1 MSGADQTEIMF
12 FGDTSALTRFANT
25 YIHQNVAERSGYLSV
40 RALVDKRT
48 ARASTNRLDA
58 EGIRRVVEEAVT
70 LTRLQTPDP
79 ESLPLAA
86 PADVVEPARWF
97 QQTAAMTPTSRAEAV
112 REAIRAVE
120 SSSQTAAGIYS
131 TGESALALLNTNGG
145 FVYHAI
151 AGRVLGPA
159 TYGQVA
165 FLIAVYA
172 VGTGPAL
179 ILVVVLA
186 RYTAMLSARGD
197 PGVRSLLA
205 RTVRLIAI
213 PCLFFILLT
222 ALFAR
227 PIAAFEHLG
236 STIPILILGFSI
248 ALIWQVA
255 IPRGILQGLQR
266 FTALSLNLSLELIIR
281 TTIVFVLLKAGY
293 AVSGAMAAVFV
304 GLCFVFCLGLFS
316 LRDHFRGVGTRVRLR
331 VMAGFSLT
339 AAAGIIGVQILYNQD
354 VILAEHYLSSHDGG
368 IYGGLNKIGT
378 ILFFLTL
385 SVSQVLFPRVVEAV
399 AKEQHPGRIL
409 LSSAGILTALGA
421 GALLVFAAVP
431 GLVVGILFGPSFRDA
446 IPLVFP
452 VGVIGLALALDNLL
466 VQFFMAVHDR
476 MFVPILAFGVLGEGL
491 LIFLFHARVGQVVVD
506 VLVALVGLLV
516 LLTIRCYV
524 LLPKLRAESVA
535 EPEPA
540 V

>member
-1 MSGADQTEIMF
+1 LGP
-12 FGDTSALTRFANT
+12 G
-25 YIHQNVAERSGYLSV
+25 
-40 RALVDKRT
+40 
-48 ARASTNRLDA
+48 
-58 EGIRRVVEEAVT
+58 RR
-70 LTRLQTPDP
+70 
-79 ESLPLAA
+79 
-86 PADVVEPARWF
+86 
-97 QQTAAMTPTSRAEAV
+97 
-112 REAIRAVE
+112 
-120 SSSQTAAGIYS
+120 
-131 TGESALALLNTNGG
+131 LALLLQNRLIRQNFVLFSGGLVAGVGG

-151 AGRVLGPA
+151 AGRVLGPEI
-159 TYGQVA
+159 YGQVA

-179 ILVVVLA
+179 ILIVVLA

-197 PGVRSLLA
+197 PGVRSLFT

-227 PIAAFEHLG
+227 PIAIYAHVG
-236 STIPILILGFSI
+236 STIPILVLGFSI

-266 FTALSLNLSLELIIR
+266 FTALSLNLSLELVVR
-281 TTIVFVLLKAGY
+281 TAVVYYLLRAGY

-304 GLCFVFCLGLFS
+304 GLAFVFCLGIFS
-316 LRDHFRGVGTRVRLR
+316 LRDHFSGHVGQRVRLR

-339 AAAGIIGVQILYNQD
+339 ATAGIIGVLILYNQD
-354 VILAEHYLSSHDGG
+354 VILAKHFLGDHDAG

-378 ILFFLTL
+378 ILYFLTL

-399 AKEQHPGRIL
+399 AKEQNPGRIL

-421 GALLVFAAVP
+421 CALVVFAVAP
-431 GLVVGILFGPSFRDA
+431 GLVVGILFGPSFSDA

-476 MFVPILAFGVLGEGL
+476 VFVPILAVGVVAEAV
-491 LIFLFHARVGQVVVD
+491 LIFMFHARVGQVVVD

-516 LLTIRCYV
+516 LLSARCYL
-524 LLPKLRAESVA
+524 LLPQLRAESVA

>member
-1 MSGADQTEIMF
+1 MQT
-12 FGDTSALTRFANT
+12 GP
-25 YIHQNVAERSGYLSV
+25 G
-40 RALVDKRT
+40 
-48 ARASTNRLDA
+48 
-58 EGIRRVVEEAVT
+58 RR
-70 LTRLQTPDP
+70 
-79 ESLPLAA
+79 
-86 PADVVEPARWF
+86 
-97 QQTAAMTPTSRAEAV
+97 
-112 REAIRAVE
+112 
-120 SSSQTAAGIYS
+120 
-131 TGESALALLNTNGG
+131 LALLLRNRLIRQNLVLFAGGLVAGVGG

-179 ILVVVLA
+179 ILIVVLA

-205 RTVRLIAI
+205 RTARLVAI
-213 PCLFFILLT
+213 PCLVLLLLT
-222 ALFAR
+222 TLFAR

-266 FTALSLNLSLELIIR
+266 FTSLSLNLSLELIVR
-281 TTIVFVLLKAGY
+281 TTVVFLLLRAGY

-304 GLCFVFCLGLFS
+304 GLVFVFCLGLYT
-316 LRDHFRGVGTRVRLR
+316 LRDHFRDTGTRVQLR

-378 ILFFLTL
+378 ILYFLTL

-399 AKEQHPGRIL
+399 AKEEHPGRIL
-409 LSSAGILTALGA
+409 LASAGFLTALGL
-421 GALLVFAAVP
+421 GALFVFAVAP
-431 GLVVGILFGPSFRDA
+431 GLVVGVLFGSSFSDA
-446 IPLVFP
+446 TPYVLPI
-452 VGVIGLALALDNLL
+452 GVVGLALSLDNLL

-476 MFVPILAFGVLGEGL
+476 VFVPILALGVVAEGL
-491 LIFLFHARVGQVVVD
+491 LIFLFHARVGEVVAD
-506 VLVALVGLLV
+506 VLVALLGLLV
-516 LLTIRCYV
+516 LLSLRCYI
-524 LLPKLRAESVA
+524 LLPRLRADSVR

-540 V
+540 LT

>member
-1 MSGADQTEIMF
+1 MSSF
-12 FGDTSALTRFANT
+12 FALRLTTSAETTGFAS
-25 YIHQNVAERSGYLSV
+25 SGIGLELSPQG
-40 RALVDKRT
+40 
-48 ARASTNRLDA
+48 ARYNRREVQTGARLGIGQRLATLQRNRL
-58 EGIRRVVEEAVT
+58 
-70 LTRLQTPDP
+70 
-79 ESLPLAA
+79 
-86 PADVVEPARWF
+86 
-97 QQTAAMTPTSRAEAV
+97 V
-112 REAIRAVE
+112 RQNLVLFSGGLI
-120 SSSQTAAGIYS
+120 AGV
-131 TGESALALLNTNGG
+131 GG

-186 RYTAMLSARGD
+186 RYTAMLNARGD

-213 PCLFFILLT
+213 PCLVLILVT
-222 ALFAR
+222 TLFAR
-227 PIAAFEHLG
+227 HIAQFANLG

-266 FTALSLNLSLELIIR
+266 FTSLSLNLSLELVVR
-281 TTIVFVLLKAGY
+281 TTVVVLLLKAGY
-293 AVSGAMAAVFV
+293 AVSGAMAAVLA
-304 GLCFVFCLGLFS
+304 GLLFVFCLGLFS
-316 LRDHFRGVGTRVRLR
+316 LRDHFRRQPARVRLR

-354 VILAEHYLSSHDGG
+354 VILAEHFLSSHDDG

-399 AKEQHPGRIL
+399 AKDQHPGRIL
-409 LSSAGILTALGA
+409 LWPAGILTALGS
-421 GALLVFAAVP
+421 GALLVFLVVP
-431 GLVVGILFGPSFRDA
+431 GLVVLVLFGPSFRDA

-452 VGVIGLALALDNLL
+452 VGVIGLALLLDHLL
-466 VQFFMAVHDR
+466 VPFFKALHEPV
-476 MFVPILAFGVLGEGL
+476 FVPILALGVVAEGV
-491 LIFLFHARVGQVVVD
+491 LIFLFHARVGQVVLD
-506 VLVALVGLLV
+506 VLIALVGLLV
-516 LLTIRCYV
+516 LLSIRCYL
-524 LLPKLRAESVA
+524 LLPKLRPESLA
-535 EPEPA
+535 EPGPA